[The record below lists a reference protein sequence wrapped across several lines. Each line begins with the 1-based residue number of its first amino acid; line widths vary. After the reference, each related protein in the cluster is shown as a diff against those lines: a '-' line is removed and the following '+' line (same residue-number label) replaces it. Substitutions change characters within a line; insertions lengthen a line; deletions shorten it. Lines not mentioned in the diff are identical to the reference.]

1 MRRLAYAFLLAILAT
16 GLVAAPATAESTSA
30 RPQNLGAL
38 LGELWTTVLELPAP
52 ENPYNG
58 GDGCIKL
65 QGNVVAPFSGSGV
78 ASCTVQPGTR
88 ILFSGWTSEC
98 STFEGNGTTERQLRK
113 CARDTDAVI
122 SSSVTINGASI
133 RLRSVE
139 TKLLRISLPVD
150 NIFEVLFPDQDF
162 ELEGLSVAH
171 GYEYLTRPLKS
182 GSLHIVNNVR
192 FGDDSIKQF
201 TTDIIVQ

>member
-1 MRRLAYAFLLAILAT
+1 MPHRVQPSFRSRTAYQCHRWCPAEPEGPPMRRLAYAFLLAILAT

-98 STFEGNGTTERQLRK
+98 STFEGNGTTER
-113 CARDTDAVI
+113 
-122 SSSVTINGASI
+122 
-133 RLRSVE
+133 
-139 TKLLRISLPVD
+139 
-150 NIFEVLFPDQDF
+150 
-162 ELEGLSVAH
+162 
-171 GYEYLTRPLKS
+171 
-182 GSLHIVNNVR
+182 
-192 FGDDSIKQF
+192 
-201 TTDIIVQ
+201 